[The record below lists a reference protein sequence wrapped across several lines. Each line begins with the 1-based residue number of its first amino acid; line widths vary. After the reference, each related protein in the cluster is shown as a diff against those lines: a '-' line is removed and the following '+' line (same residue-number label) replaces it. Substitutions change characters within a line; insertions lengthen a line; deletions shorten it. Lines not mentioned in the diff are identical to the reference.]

1 MGLSGDEWQK
11 CHKTGGKRKP
21 HHRKQRY
28 ALGPPAYTQSALWGG
43 MGRKKSRA
51 WRLDVGTS
59 PGAPSVVHKTKVVPV
74 IYSAPSS
81 QLVSTKPLV
90 KILQGAGGRHTLPTA
105 VWVPPALPLGHKK
118 GAKLT
123 PKEEEISSK
132 KR

>member
-1 MGLSGDEWQK
+1 MGVSGDEWQK

-21 HHRKQRY
+21 HHRKQ
-28 ALGPPAYTQSALWGG
+28 SA
-43 MGRKKSRA
+43 S
-51 WRLDVGTS
+51 
-59 PGAPSVVHKTKVVPV
+59 
-74 IYSAPSS
+74 SS
-81 QLVSTKPLV
+81 QLVSTEPLV